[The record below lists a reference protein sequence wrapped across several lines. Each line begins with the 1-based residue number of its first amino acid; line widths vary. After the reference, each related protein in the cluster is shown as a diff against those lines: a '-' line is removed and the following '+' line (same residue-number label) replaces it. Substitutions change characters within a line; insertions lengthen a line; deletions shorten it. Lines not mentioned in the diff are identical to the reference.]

1 MTFPGR
7 YVMANIKVKLI
18 GCTTLS
24 MALGLAAI
32 SVQADVINCTGG
44 TCDGTPRSDTIT
56 GTAVR
61 DVIHGRAGDDSIG
74 GLAGNDSCGGG
85 SGEDTIDCGRGA
97 DYLQGGR
104 NKDTLD
110 GSLDDRTDTLKG
122 GNGGADTF
130 LFDTVRSGAD
140 RILDFNEGGD
150 TPGDVVRLT
159 NVTTEQLQAIYGES
173 IEAGDLGV
181 TNVNG
186 DLVIDF
192 IPVSGPAGSDMLTF
206 TGLAGQSLAV
216 GTDVVGS
223 P

>member
-1 MTFPGR
+1 
-7 YVMANIKVKLI
+7 MANIKVKLI
-18 GCTTLS
+18 SCTTLS
-24 MALGLAAI
+24 MALGLTAI

-44 TCDGTPRSDTIT
+44 PCDGTSSSDTIT

-61 DVIHGRAGDDSIG
+61 DVIHGLAGDDSIG

-85 SGEDTIDCGRGA
+85 SGKDTIDCGRGA
-97 DYLQGGR
+97 DYLQGGA
-104 NKDTLD
+104 NADTLD
-110 GSLDDRTDTLKG
+110 GSLDDRRDTLKG

-150 TPGDVVRLT
+150 TPGDVVQLT
-159 NVTTEQLQAIYGES
+159 NVTTEQLQAIYSNS
-173 IEAGDLGV
+173 IEAGDPGV

-192 IPVSGPAGSDMLTF
+192 IPVSGPADSDMLTLL
-206 TGLAGQSLAV
+206 GLGDQSLAV

>member
-1 MTFPGR
+1 
-7 YVMANIKVKLI
+7 MANIKVKLI
-18 GCTTLS
+18 SCTTLS

-44 TCDGTPRSDTIT
+44 TCDGTSSSDTIT
-56 GTAVR
+56 GTAMR
-61 DVIHGRAGDDSIG
+61 DVIHGLAGDDSIG

-85 SGEDTIDCGRGA
+85 GGEDTIDCGRGA

-110 GSLDDRTDTLKG
+110 GSLDDRRDTLKG

-130 LFDTVRSGAD
+130 LFDTVLSGAD

-192 IPVSGPAGSDMLTF
+192 IPVSGPADSDMLTF

>member
-1 MTFPGR
+1 
-7 YVMANIKVKLI
+7 
-18 GCTTLS
+18 
-24 MALGLAAI
+24 
-32 SVQADVINCTGG
+32 
-44 TCDGTPRSDTIT
+44 
-56 GTAVR
+56 VR
-61 DVIHGRAGDDSIG
+61 DVIHGLAGDDSID
-74 GLAGNDSCGGG
+74 GLAGIDSCGGG
-85 SGEDTIDCGRGA
+85 NGEDTIDCGAGP
-97 DYLQGGR
+97 DYLQGGPK
-104 NKDTLD
+104 NDTLD

-159 NVTTEQLQAIYGES
+159 NVTTAQLQAIYSDS
-173 IEAGDLGV
+173 IEAGDPGV
-181 TNVNG
+181 TNVDG

>member
-1 MTFPGR
+1 
-7 YVMANIKVKLI
+7 MANIKVKPMS
-18 GCTTLS
+18 CTMLS
-24 MALGLAAI
+24 MALGLVLTAA
-32 SVQADVINCTGG
+32 QADVIDCVGG
-44 TCDGTPRSDTIT
+44 TCDGTPRGDTIT

-61 DVIHGRAGDDSIG
+61 DVIHGRAGDDLIR
-74 GLAGNDSCGGG
+74 GLASNDSLGGG
-85 SGEDTIDCGRGA
+85 SGDDMIIGDAGR

-110 GSLDDRTDTLKG
+110 GSLDNRRDTLKG

-130 LFDTVRSGAD
+130 LFHTIQSGAD

-150 TPGDVVRLT
+150 TPGDVVQLT
-159 NVTTEQLQAIYGES
+159 NVTTAQLQAIYSNS
-173 IEAGDLGV
+173 IEAGDPGV